1 MESAQ
6 GKGNFTNY
14 LPGNNT
20 DDLPFNE
27 VNALLC
33 SRDGLMWIGLLGGGV
48 CTVNTR
54 KSRSELDTLSELRKF
69 FPTSSVRSIFQDN
82 EGCLWLG
89 IMGFG
94 LVKYNYRTKNV
105 TPCNHFKE
113 FASLPPISTVNEI
126 IERKRTGEYCFATWD
141 DGVWLYDGKR
151 VKVINDKSYPLLKDV
166 CIYSVLEDRDG
177 NLWLGSRSGLF
188 MLDCSGKLH
197 SLEQLAGKGNKDFS
211 RSSVFKL
218 VEDENGDI
226 WAATAVAGIWRIVR
240 TGNKYDV
247 RCYNVSSHNASII
260 GAVTLGVDNQNRIWA
275 GGNETGVCM
284 YDRDKDQFVSMLD
297 DYLRNRK

>member
-1 MESAQ
+1 
-6 GKGNFTNY
+6 
-14 LPGNNT
+14 
-20 DDLPFNE
+20 
-27 VNALLC
+27 
-33 SRDGLMWIGLLGGGV
+33 
-48 CTVNTR
+48 
-54 KSRSELDTLSELRKF
+54 
-69 FPTSSVRSIFQDN
+69 
-82 EGCLWLG
+82 
-89 IMGFG
+89 
-94 LVKYNYRTKNV
+94 
-105 TPCNHFKE
+105 
-113 FASLPPISTVNEI
+113 
-126 IERKRTGEYCFATWD
+126 
-141 DGVWLYDGKR
+141 
-151 VKVINDKSYPLLKDV
+151 
-166 CIYSVLEDRDG
+166 
-177 NLWLGSRSGLF
+177 